1 MAKKEMKSKLQQAIT
16 LIAEVDEE
24 LSSKLS
30 MQEQFYTL
38 DKIREELEDFE
49 DSI

>member
-1 MAKKEMKSKLQQAIT
+1 MTKKEMKSKLQQAIT
-16 LIAEVDEE
+16 LIAEVDDEM
-24 LSSKLS
+24 SKKAS
-30 MQEQFYTL
+30 MQEEFYTL